1 MTYNRN
7 LIVGVVTVIVIIIVM
22 FLFWVPNG

>member
-7 LIVGVVTVIVIIIVM
+7 LIVGTVTVIVIIIVM
-22 FLFWVPNG
+22 FLFWAPNG